1 MPGHGPLGK
10 PGRKF
15 NGASCRN
22 ASLVDTLGLW
32 GVPPAGWALGSG
44 SGAFAVDR
52 RWYLDVNRFATR
64 TAWAH
69 GVMSFFARP
78 LALAILVA
86 LLLVAL
92 VRARVAGFGG
102 TDLDRIA
109 ALAWA
114 VIGAALA
121 YVVSLPV
128 VHLVTRARPF
138 VVMPQAA
145 VLVTR
150 SAGFSFPSEQTVIA
164 GALATGIWLG
174 RARLMAAVAT
184 LVALVIALAVVYS
197 GIAYPGDAAAGL
209 LIGSLVTLV
218 LYPVAIGS
226 LRELVHLVA
235 RSPLKSLVGGGRR
248 RPVGPGPAAH
258 PEQVGDSGAVR
269 VLAPDEV
276 RTVRTLPSGRTRATR
291 VLPPDDEASTV
302 RILPPEET
310 GAGAGAAQE

>member
-1 MPGHGPLGK
+1 MDG
-10 PGRKF
+10 
-15 NGASCRN
+15 
-22 ASLVDTLGLW
+22 
-32 GVPPAGWALGSG
+32 
-44 SGAFAVDR
+44 

-109 ALAWA
+109 ALVWA

-128 VHLVTRARPF
+128 VHLVARARPF
-138 VVMPQAA
+138 VVLPQAV

-150 SAGFSFPSEQTVIA
+150 PAGFSFPSEHTVVA

-174 RARLMAAVAT
+174 RSRLLAAVAT
-184 LVALVIALAVVYS
+184 LLALVIALAVVYS
-197 GIAYPGDAAAGL
+197 GVAYPGDAAAGL
-209 LIGSLVTLV
+209 LIGTLVTLV
-218 LYPVAIGS
+218 LYPLANGS

-235 RSPLKSLVGGGRR
+235 RSPLKFLVGGGRR
-248 RPVGPGPAAH
+248 RPAGPGPAAR

-276 RTVRTLPSGRTRATR
+276 RTLRVLPPDRTRATR
-291 VLPPDDEASTV
+291 VLPRDNASTV
-302 RILPPEET
+302 RVLPPEET